1 MNKDEMKD
9 KLEKWKT
16 KLAFLKPWDMEEEVG
31 DDLEVREMS
40 SSGRTRGSHWDVRN
54 LTPQEEK
61 RRKIYMAGLA
71 AVLVVLVAGGFFYYS
86 THHTFT
92 GYVVTSTAESLDIT
106 GTEYAMLGKKIVK
119 YSPDGVFCVNSRNE
133 AEWSVAYSMQ
143 TPITDKCEDTMVIAE
158 QQGKQVYV
166 INSKGL
172 LGNFET
178 SLPIL
183 RVDVSSQG
191 VVALIMEDN
200 DVTWVNLYDYN
211 GTQLTGLKTTVEDS
225 GYPLDVAIT
234 PNASRMMVSFLGVN
248 QNSLNSKIAF
258 YDFSSAS
265 DSDESHLTGTLEY
278 PGRVFPEVYYADAS
292 TPVAISDTGFMVFKN
307 SKVPQEKKSVTF
319 DKEIVSSFHDEENIG
334 FVFDNESENCRFEIE
349 LYRYS
354 GKRVMG
360 TEFDCDYTEV
370 KMDNGEILLYDA
382 KNCRVYTTSG
392 SQRFASDYEKQV
404 EYFAKIPGFRR
415 YLVITNDS
423 MDRIRISD

>member
-1 MNKDEMKD
+1 MKKQEMKD

-16 KLAFLKPWDMEEEVG
+16 KLAFLKPWDMDEEVG
-31 DDLEVREMS
+31 EDLEVREMS
-40 SSGRTRGSHWDVRN
+40 SSGHARTSHWNAGN
-54 LTPQEEK
+54 LTPEEET
-61 RRKIYMAGLA
+61 RRKGMMIGLA
-71 AVLVVLVAGGFFYYS
+71 ALLVVLVAGGFVYYS
-86 THHTFT
+86 GHHVFT
-92 GYVVTSTAESLDIT
+92 GYVVTSTVESLDIT
-106 GTEYAMLGKKIVK
+106 GTEYEMLGKKIVK

-143 TPITDKCEDTMVIAE
+143 TPITDKCDDTMVIAE

-172 LGNFET
+172 LGSFET

-191 VVALIMEDN
+191 VVAAILEDN
-200 DVTWVNLYDYN
+200 DVTWVNMYDYN

-234 PNASRMMVSFLGVN
+234 PNASRMIVSFLGVK
-248 QNSLNSKIAF
+248 QNSLNSRIAF
-258 YDFSSAS
+258 YDFSSA
-265 DSDESHLTGTLEY
+265 SDESHLTGTLEY
-278 PGRVFPEVYYADAS
+278 AGRVFPEVYYADSS
-292 TPVAISDTGFMVFKN
+292 TPVAISDTGYVVFKN
-307 SKVPQEKKSVTF
+307 SKVPQEKKTVTF
-319 DKEIVSSFHDEENIG
+319 EKEIVSSFHDQENIG
-334 FVFDNESENCRFEIE
+334 FVFDNEAQDCRFEME

-354 GKRVMG
+354 GKRVMS

-370 KMDNGEILLYDA
+370 KMDSGEILLYDA
-382 KNCRVYTTSG
+382 KNCNVYTASG
-392 SQRFASDYEKQV
+392 IQRFSSDYEKQV

-423 MDRIRISD
+423 MDRIHISD